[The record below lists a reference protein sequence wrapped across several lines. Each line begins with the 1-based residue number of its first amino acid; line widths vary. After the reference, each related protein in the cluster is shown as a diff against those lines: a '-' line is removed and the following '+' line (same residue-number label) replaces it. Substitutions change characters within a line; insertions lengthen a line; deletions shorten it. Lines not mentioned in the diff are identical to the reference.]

1 MATRPRNVYE
11 LMNWAAEQHDLDPS
25 QRKQL
30 YEWLESESIL
40 DTSKDPY
47 KEASK
52 YAKDLKKEAAMLK
65 RSIKKAGAMSEKGA
79 VKSARKKTKEDI
91 EDIQDDFALDGGD
104 GATEGGNWYDDDV
117 DREDYPDLY
126 DSDY

>member
-11 LMNWAAEQHDLDPS
+11 LMNWAAEQHDLDPG
-25 QRKQL
+25 QRKEL
-30 YEWLESESIL
+30 YEWLESEGVL
-40 DTSKDPY
+40 DNSKDPY

-52 YAKDLKKEAAMLK
+52 YAKDLKKEAANLK
-65 RSIKKAGAMSEKGA
+65 RSMKKAGAAGEKGA
-79 VKSARKKTKEDI
+79 LKGARKKSKDDI
-91 EDIQDDFALDGGD
+91 EDISDEFALDGGD
-104 GATEGGNWYDDDV
+104 AAAETGNWYDDDV